1 MGMIILNTIMDL
13 ALTAAP
19 WLLLGLL
26 VAGLIKG
33 FLSEARMKSWVG
45 GEGLKGISRAAVIG
59 APLPLCSCGA
69 IPTGLALYRGGAG
82 RGPSTAF
89 MIGTPGIGVDSL
101 AISYALLGP
110 FMMVARAAGAVTTA
124 VTTGLLVN
132 LSRPT
137 VTPSPESP
145 DSGATEDSCS
155 SGCCNTGC
163 DGDPKPE
170 PQAAAAGVAGWRVRL
185 ASGMRYAFSDLLD
198 DISTW
203 ILAGLILAGALVALV
218 PPESLS
224 QWGSGPLAMLVMA
237 LIGVPLYICATA
249 ATPVAAG
256 MLMAGVSPGTAL
268 VFLLAGPI
276 TSMATLGVLRREMGN
291 QALALYM
298 TGIVTTTIALG
309 LTLDLIVKA
318 SGLDLVQQLGAAR
331 ELTPMWLEITALVIL
346 LAVAIR
352 PVRRVLMPRW
362 S

>member
-1 MGMIILNTIMDL
+1 MTILNAILDL

-26 VAGLIKG
+26 AAGIIKG

-132 LSRPT
+132 LSRPAA
-137 VTPSPESP
+137 TPGAESPETN
-145 DSGATEDSCS
+145 GAGDSCS
-155 SGCCNTGC
+155 SGCCSTGC
-163 DGDPKPE
+163 DGEPE
-170 PQAAAAGVAGWRVRL
+170 SRAAGASEAGWRVRL

-256 MLMAGVSPGTAL
+256 MLVAGVSPGTAL

-309 LTLDLIVKA
+309 LIVDLIVQA
-318 SGLDLVQQLGAAR
+318 SGLDLTQQLGAAR

-352 PVRRVLMPRW
+352 PARRVLMHRW

>member
-1 MGMIILNTIMDL
+1 MTILNAVLDL

-33 FLSEARMKSWVG
+33 FLSETRMKSWVG

-110 FMMVARAAGAVTTA
+110 FMMVARAAGAVVTA

-132 LSRPT
+132 LSRPA
-137 VTPSPESP
+137 VTPSPESSN
-145 DSGATEDSCS
+145 DSGEGDSCS
-155 SGCCNTGC
+155 STCCSTGC
-163 DGDPKPE
+163 AGEAE
-170 PQAAAAGVAGWRVRL
+170 PQAAVAREAGWQVRL

-203 ILAGLILAGALVALV
+203 ILVGLILAGALVALV
-218 PPESLS
+218 PPEALM

-237 LIGVPLYICATA
+237 LIGVPLYI
-249 ATPVAAG
+249 
-256 MLMAGVSPGTAL
+256 
-268 VFLLAGPI
+268 
-276 TSMATLGVLRREMGN
+276 
-291 QALALYM
+291 
-298 TGIVTTTIALG
+298 
-309 LTLDLIVKA
+309 
-318 SGLDLVQQLGAAR
+318 
-331 ELTPMWLEITALVIL
+331 
-346 LAVAIR
+346 
-352 PVRRVLMPRW
+352 
-362 S
+362 